1 MHIYQNTELLGM
13 DIDELSRYVLSLGE
27 PEFRGRQIYKWIYQ
41 KDNSSFYNMSDLPK
55 NVREKLDEKASI
67 SFPRFV
73 KQRVSIDGTRK
84 FLLELN
90 DKKRVET
97 VLIPQTNEKKRYSI
111 CLSTQVGCPLGCKF
125 CATGASGFVRN
136 LHSFEII
143 GQLLTSRRELRRR
156 LKVDNTENLI
166 TNVVFM
172 GMGEPMLNYDALIK
186 AIHIINDRKGINIGQ
201 RHITISTSGEV
212 KGIKKLM
219 QEDLQVTLA
228 ISLHACNNELRNEL
242 IPLNR
247 KYPLEQLFEVLR
259 RYIEKTGRR
268 VTFEYILLDEVN
280 NFKKDADNLIKLVKP
295 LLANVNLIPYNEV
308 EGLEFKRPSLYKIKQ
323 FYQYLKDNGINVTLR
338 EEHGTDIEAACGQLA
353 AKTERRYY
361 SRLSQKI

>member
-1 MHIYQNTELLGM
+1 M
-13 DIDELSRYVLSLGE
+13 DRDELSRYLLSLGE

-41 KDNSSFYNMSDLPK
+41 KDSSSFYNMSDLPK
-55 NVREKLDEKASI
+55 NVREKLDEKACI
-67 SFPRFV
+67 SFPRFI

-97 VLIPQTNEKKRYSI
+97 VLIPQTDEKKRYSI
-111 CLSTQVGCPLGCKF
+111 CLSTQVGCPIGCKF
-125 CATGASGFVRN
+125 CATGASGFMRN

-143 GQLLTSRRELRRR
+143 GQLLTSRRELSRR
-156 LKVDNTENLI
+156 LKVENNENLI

-186 AIHIINDRKGINIGQ
+186 AIRIINDRKGINIGQ

-212 KGIKKLM
+212 NGIKRLM

-228 ISLHACNNELRNEL
+228 VSLHACDNGLRNEL
-242 IPLNR
+242 VPLNR
-247 KYPLEQLFEVLR
+247 KYPLEELFGVLR
-259 RYIEKTGRR
+259 KYIDKTGRR
-268 VTFEYILLDEVN
+268 VTFEYVLLDEVN
-280 NFKKDADNLIKLVKP
+280 NSKKDADNLVKLVKP

-308 EGLEFKRPSLYKIKQ
+308 EGLEFKRPPLYKIKQ
-323 FYQYLKDNGINVTLR
+323 FYQYLKDSGINVTLR

-353 AKTERRYY
+353 VKTERRCN
-361 SRLSQKI
+361 SR